1 MLEGVSVKYVT
12 MLVFCKTFLLAGVKF
27 LGATRGQEAVEKYQ
41 NLPDVIN

>member
-1 MLEGVSVKYVT
+1 MVWGLSVKYVT
-12 MLVFCKTFLLAGVKF
+12 KLVFCKTFLLAGLKF